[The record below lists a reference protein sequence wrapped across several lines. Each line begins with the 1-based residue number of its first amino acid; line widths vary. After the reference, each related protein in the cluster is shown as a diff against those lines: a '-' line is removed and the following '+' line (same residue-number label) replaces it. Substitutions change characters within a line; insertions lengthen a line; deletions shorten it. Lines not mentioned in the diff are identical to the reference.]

1 MPREGL
7 KPSAVVEEGG
17 KLRARETPLE
27 RAGWGLESGPPTR
40 GPPHPL
46 KPGPACTCSELA
58 KRAWLHSLAALG
70 EGLCSQALRAH
81 FICLPRFGP
90 HWT

>member
-27 RAGWGLESGPPTR
+27 RAGWGLESGP
-40 GPPHPL
+40 
-46 KPGPACTCSELA
+46 
-58 KRAWLHSLAALG
+58 
-70 EGLCSQALRAH
+70 AH
-81 FICLPRFGP
+81 TGTPRP
-90 HWT
+90 RLYLL

>member
-1 MPREGL
+1 MGERDSSLEGDGRGIVLAWHEDPGVPREGL

-40 GPPHPL
+40 GPPPQ
-46 KPGPACTCSELA
+46 T
-58 KRAWLHSLAALG
+58 R
-70 EGLCSQALRAH
+70 
-81 FICLPRFGP
+81 PRLYLL
-90 HWT
+90 

>member
-40 GPPHPL
+40 GPPP
-46 KPGPACTCSELA
+46 PQT
-58 KRAWLHSLAALG
+58 R
-70 EGLCSQALRAH
+70 
-81 FICLPRFGP
+81 PRLYLL
-90 HWT
+90 

>member
-40 GPPHPL
+40 GPPPP

-70 EGLCSQALRAH
+70 EGLCSQALGAH

-90 HWT
+90 RWT